1 MTVLEGD
8 DEMFNQRRKIYE
20 QIERERNTRVI
31 AYVTSN
37 RQGLETQ
44 IGADVPDILLEHL
57 DQIGSVQKIS
67 LILYTLGGDT
77 LAAWNRVNLIRE
89 FCKEFEIIVPN
100 KCRSAGTLMA
110 LGANNIIMTKQATLG
125 PIDPSL
131 NSPMNPII
139 PNSNPPTKLPV
150 SVESVKGYFAMLK
163 KEVGVQTNK
172 ALSEAY
178 LKLTET
184 VNPLVLGDIY
194 RRKNQ
199 IIMLAGQLLN
209 MHSVTKSTAEKI
221 ISFLCSDSGSHD
233 YTINR
238 TEARNLGLP
247 IESPTD
253 HLYQLLKSWHTDVIG
268 ELEINKPYLPQNEF
282 GENNEISYCY
292 KRAIIESVSRGEDN
306 FISEGRLSKNVV
318 RMQMGPMQCQIQD
331 DRKFDGWRL
340 TTSVKR
346 KGNC

>member
-77 LAAWNRVNLIRE
+77 LAAWNIVNLIRE

-268 ELEINKPYLPQNEF
+268 ELEINKQI
-282 GENNEISYCY
+282 G
-292 KRAIIESVSRGEDN
+292 RAHV
-306 FISEGRLSKNVV
+306 
-318 RMQMGPMQCQIQD
+318 
-331 DRKFDGWRL
+331 
-340 TTSVKR
+340 
-346 KGNC
+346 